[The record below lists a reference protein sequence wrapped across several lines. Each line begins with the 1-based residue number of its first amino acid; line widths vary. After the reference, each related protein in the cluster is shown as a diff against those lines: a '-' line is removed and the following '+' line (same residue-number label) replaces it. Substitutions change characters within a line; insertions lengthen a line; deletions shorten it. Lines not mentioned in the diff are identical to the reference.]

1 MSLDFTQLPTYGKRG
16 SVHVVVESPRGSTV
30 KLKFEPRLGVFTVSR
45 PLVLGLRYP
54 YDWGFIPGT
63 RGADGD
69 PLDALVR
76 WDVSSYPGVVL
87 PCRALGVLE
96 VEQKA
101 KKGGRER
108 NDRLLCVPVAA
119 PRDAQI
125 EDLQH
130 VSKRELDE
138 IAHFFLAVVALAGK
152 DARVLGWEG
161 PEAAAA
167 LVRES
172 VAAPRAGR

>member
-1 MSLDFTQLPTYGKRG
+1 MPLDLTKLPTYGKRE

-30 KLKFEPRLGVFTVSR
+30 KLAFEPKLGVFTVSR

-54 YDWGFIPGT
+54 YDWGFIPST
-63 RGADGD
+63 RGPDGD

-87 PCRALGVLE
+87 PCRALGLLK
-96 VEQKA
+96 VEQKG

-119 PRDAQI
+119 PRDTQI
-125 EDLQH
+125 ESLKD
-130 VSKRELDE
+130 VSRRELDE
-138 IAHFFLAVVALAGK
+138 LSHFFLAVVALADK

-161 PEAAAA
+161 PEAALR
-167 LVRES
+167 LVADS
-172 VAAPRAGR
+172 VTSAPGG

>member
-1 MSLDFTQLPTYGKRG
+1 MALDFTQLPTYGKRG

-30 KLKFEPRLGVFTVSR
+30 KLKFEPKLGVFTVSR

-76 WDVSSYPGVVL
+76 WDVSSYPGVLL
-87 PCRALGVLE
+87 PCRALGVLK

-101 KKGGRER
+101 KRGGRER

-125 EDLQH
+125 ERLQD
-130 VSKRELDE
+130 VSRRELDE
-138 IAHFFLAVVALAGK
+138 ISHFFLAVVALANK

-161 PEAAAA
+161 PEAA
-167 LVRES
+167 
-172 VAAPRAGR
+172 GRLIAEAMART

>member
-1 MSLDFTQLPTYGKRG
+1 MALDLTRLPTHGKAG

-30 KLKFEPRLGVFTVSR
+30 KLKFEPGLGVFTVAR

-87 PCRALGVLE
+87 PCRALGVLK
-96 VEQKA
+96 VEQRA
-101 KKGGRER
+101 KRGGRER

-119 PRDAQI
+119 PRDAQV
-125 EDLQH
+125 ERLGD

-138 IAHFFLAVVALAGK
+138 LSHFFLAVVALANK
-152 DARVLGWEG
+152 DVRVLGWEG
-161 PEAAAA
+161 PEAAARLITEGKA
-167 LVRES
+167 R
-172 VAAPRAGR
+172 G

>member
-1 MSLDFTQLPTYGKRG
+1 MDFTGLPTYGKGG

-30 KLKFEPRLGVFTVSR
+30 KLKFEPKLGAFTVAR

-63 RGADGD
+63 RGPDGD

-87 PCRALGVLE
+87 PCRAVGLLK
-96 VEQKA
+96 VEQRA
-101 KKGGRER
+101 KGGGRER

-119 PRDAQI
+119 PRDEQI
-125 EDLQH
+125 LRLQD
-130 VSKRELDE
+130 VSRRELDE
-138 IAHFFLAVVALAGK
+138 IAHFFLAVVALANK
-152 DARVLGWEG
+152 DAEVLGWEG
-161 PEAAAA
+161 AKAAGA
-167 LVRES
+167 LVAES
-172 VAAPRAGR
+172 RRP

>member
-1 MSLDFTQLPTYGKRG
+1 MALDFTQLPTYGKRG

-30 KLKFEPRLGVFTVSR
+30 KLKFEPKLGVFTVSR

-76 WDVSSYPGVVL
+76 WDVSSYPGVLL
-87 PCRALGVLE
+87 PCRALGVLK

-125 EDLQH
+125 EGLKD
-130 VSKRELDE
+130 VSRRELDE
-138 IAHFFLAVVALAGK
+138 LAHFFLAVVALADK

-161 PEAAAA
+161 PEAAARLIA
-167 LVRES
+167 ES
-172 VAAPRAGR
+172 VTAAPGR

>member
-1 MSLDFTQLPTYGKRG
+1 MPLDLTKLPTYGKRD

-30 KLKFEPRLGVFTVSR
+30 KLAFEPKLGVFTVSR

-76 WDVSSYPGVVL
+76 WDVSSYPGVLL
-87 PCRALGVLE
+87 PCRALGLLK
-96 VEQKA
+96 VEQKG

-125 EDLQH
+125 EALHD
-130 VSKRELDE
+130 VSRRELDE
-138 IAHFFLAVVALAGK
+138 LSHFFLAVVALADK

-161 PEAAAA
+161 AEAAAA
-167 LVRES
+167 LV
-172 VAAPRAGR
+172 AGSQVKGP